1 MHPGLILGVFC
12 EYHFNEDKSSIESME
27 HIPCTLAVM
36 QCAEID
42 GNATP
47 SDFSVNYYIRVQ

>member
-1 MHPGLILGVFC
+1 MVAKITGFKVS
-12 EYHFNEDKSSIESME
+12 NKSSME
-27 HIPCTLAVM
+27 QTYTLCAM